1 MAELSERS
9 GVPVA
14 TIKYYLRE
22 RMLPAGE
29 YTSPNQ
35 AVYGERHVDRL
46 RLVRAL
52 LDVGGLSVSSVVAVL
67 AAVDD
72 ESMPL
77 TWAFG
82 VAQHALPNPVDPAA
96 PRRPRLHDLPEG
108 EGEPA
113 EPLHPELAGLFSAR
127 GWSVSADNPGIAMTA
142 RVLETYD
149 GLGLSHLKSTLP
161 AYAEAAEIIAQA
173 DLGAVGL
180 RTERSVMVES
190 VVVGTV
196 LGDSLFAGLRRIA
209 QEYVSRQVFPDP
221 QPENP

>member
-22 RMLPAGE
+22 RMLPVGE

-35 AVYGERHVDRL
+35 AVYDERHVDRL
-46 RLVRAL
+46 KLVRAL
-52 LDVGGLSVSSVVAVL
+52 LEVGGLSVSAVVAVL

-72 ESMPL
+72 EEMPL

-82 VAQHALPNPVDPAA
+82 VAQHALPNPIDPTA
-96 PRRPRLHDLPEG
+96 PRRARLHELAPG
-108 EGEPA
+108 EVVDID
-113 EPLHPELAGLFSAR
+113 PLHPELAAVFAAR
-127 GWSVSADNPGIAMTA
+127 GWAVSADNPGIAMAA
-142 RVLETYD
+142 RVLDTYES
-149 GLGLSHLKSTLP
+149 LGLSHLKSTLAP
-161 AYAEAAEIIAQA
+161 YAEAAERVAEA

-180 RTERSVMVES
+180 RDDRAERVES

-196 LGDSLFAGLRRIA
+196 LGDALFAGLRRIA
-209 QEYVSRQVFPDP
+209 QEHISQQVFPDSASV
-221 QPENP
+221 QR